1 MPIGNNLI
9 KVHIVLS
16 GGVETAFELKGV
28 STAFATPFK
37 KGDSIDEE
45 ALRRDI
51 QYLIEAGVH
60 GPVSCPTPSEKV
72 MEKLDLGLT

>member
-28 STAFATPFK
+28 SAAFTTPFK
-37 KGDSIDEE
+37 KDDSIDEE

-51 QYLIEAGVH
+51 QYLEARIH
-60 GPVSCPTPSEKV
+60 GLVSCPTPGEKV
-72 MEKLDLGLT
+72 MEELDLGLT

>member
-28 STAFATPFK
+28 SAAFTTPFK
-37 KGDSIDEE
+37 KDDSIDEE
-45 ALRRDI
+45 ALRRDT
-51 QYLIEAGVH
+51 QYLVEAGIH
-60 GPVSCPTPSEKV
+60 GLVSCPTPSKKV
-72 MEKLDLGLT
+72 MEELDLGLT

>member
-9 KVHIVLS
+9 RVHIVLS

-28 STAFATPFK
+28 SAAFTTPFK

-51 QYLIEAGVH
+51 QYLVEAGVH
-60 GPVSCPTPSEKV
+60 GLASCSTPGKKV